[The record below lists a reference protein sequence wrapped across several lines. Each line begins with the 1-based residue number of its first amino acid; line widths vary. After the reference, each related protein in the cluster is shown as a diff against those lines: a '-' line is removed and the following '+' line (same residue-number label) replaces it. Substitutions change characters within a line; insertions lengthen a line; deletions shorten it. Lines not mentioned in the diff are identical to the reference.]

1 MDAGL
6 ALKAKSGSCKVLTLD
21 LRPKMTKTTFNVKQA
36 YNKKEG
42 ACANVRNVVHVMIL

>member
-21 LRPKMTKTTFNVKQA
+21 LYTKFNVKQA